1 MKQIEKNSLLILIAV
16 IIFTLFFGIGGV
28 PLLDPDE
35 PVYAETAR
43 EMIQTGDFL
52 SPRIFGD
59 YWYDKPPMYY
69 WLVAIAFQ
77 IFGDGE
83 FAARF
88 PAALMGGLTSI
99 MVYFS
104 VTKLFNERAGF
115 WSSMVLTTCIQ
126 FFYLSKAAVT
136 DTTLLFF
143 MTAALLSFM
152 HKHYWLMYICMGLA
166 TVVKGPIGIVFPGAI
181 IFLYLLFIGQLRE
194 ILRMHVFRGLLVY
207 FLVAGPW
214 YYLMY
219 TVHGMEFINTFLGFH
234 NITRFTTPEHASRVT
249 FWYYFPV
256 IILGLFPWTGLLI
269 QAIKSSIAESRID
282 DMRILLFAH
291 VWWAFVFLFFTV
303 CKTKLVS
310 YILPMFPAL
319 AIIIGWYISR
329 MMQKMRHNT
338 TFYHWIVGSGLMF
351 TLLGIGWIVG
361 GQQLHEL
368 AFGGMVLGCLTILL
382 GIAII
387 FTLWY
392 YRDIQLAAWL
402 HVMAGMVTM
411 CVVFAFL
418 LPVVAD
424 RFSVKTISSVYQQQ
438 CRQDTKIYVDK
449 FLRPG
454 FMYYAGKPGIEMLPN
469 TGAFAEALKV
479 QEDKY
484 FLVRGLEYRRL
495 LKNQSKPDNLTEV
508 TEIADIYLLE
518 QKLPAIQKEQKN
530 K

>member
-1 MKQIEKNSLLILIAV
+1 MKQIEKNSLLILTCV
-16 IIFTLFFGIGGV
+16 IFFTLFFGIGGV

-43 EMIQTGDFL
+43 EMLQTGDFL

-69 WLVAIAFQ
+69 WLVAAAFKV
-77 IFGDGE
+77 FGYGE

-88 PAALMGGLTSI
+88 PAALMGALTAF
-99 MVYFS
+99 MLYFS

-115 WSSMVLTTCIQ
+115 WSSLILTSCIQ

-136 DTTLLFF
+136 DTSLLFF
-143 MTAALLSFM
+143 MTGALLSFL
-152 HKHYWLMYICMGLA
+152 HKKYWLMYVCMGFA
-166 TVVKGPIGIVFPGAI
+166 TLVKGPIGIVFPGII
-181 IFLYLLFIGQLRE
+181 IFLYLLFMGQLKE
-194 ILRMHVFRGLLVY
+194 IFRMHVLRGLLVY
-207 FLVAGPW
+207 LLVAGPW

-234 NITRFTTPEHASRVT
+234 NVTRFTTPEHASRVT

-256 IILGLFPWTGLLI
+256 VILGLFPWTGLLI
-269 QAIKSSIAESRID
+269 QSVKASISDSRID
-282 DMRILLFAH
+282 DMRLLIFMH
-291 VWWAFVFLFFTV
+291 VWWVFVFIFFTI

-319 AIIIGWYISR
+319 AIVIGWNISR
-329 MMQKMRHNT
+329 MIQKMRHNT
-338 TFYHWIVGSGLMF
+338 TFYHWIAGSGLMF
-351 TLLGIGWIVG
+351 LLLGAGWIVG
-361 GQQLHEL
+361 GQQLPEL
-368 AFGGMVLGCLTILL
+368 AFGGMVLGVLTLLL
-382 GIAII
+382 GAATV

-402 HVMAGMVTM
+402 HVMIGVVTM
-411 CVVFAFL
+411 CVAFAFL

-424 RFSVKTISSVYQQQ
+424 RFSVKTISAEYQQQ
-438 CRQDTKIYVDK
+438 CDQDTTIYVDK

-454 FMYYAGKPGIEMLPN
+454 FMYYAGKPGVEMLPK
-469 TGAFAEALKV
+469 TDAFAKAL
-479 QEDKY
+479 QNGEHKY

-495 LKNQSKPDNLTEV
+495 LQTQQQPANLHQV

-518 QKLPAIQKEQKN
+518 QK
-530 K
+530 

>member
-1 MKQIEKNSLLILIAV
+1 MKQIEKNSLLILACV

-69 WLVAIAFQ
+69 WLVAAAFKV
-77 IFGDGE
+77 FGYSE

-88 PAALMGGLTSI
+88 PAALMGALTAF
-99 MVYFS
+99 MLYFS

-115 WSSMVLTTCIQ
+115 WSSLILTSCIQ

-136 DTTLLFF
+136 DTSLLFF
-143 MTAALLSFM
+143 MTGALLSFL
-152 HKHYWLMYICMGLA
+152 HKKYWLMYVCMGFA
-166 TVVKGPIGIVFPGAI
+166 TLVKGPIGIVFPGII
-181 IFLYLLFIGQLRE
+181 IFLYLLLMGQLKE
-194 ILRMHVFRGLLVY
+194 IFRMHVMRGLLVY
-207 FLVAGPW
+207 LLVAGPW

-234 NITRFTTPEHASRVT
+234 NVTRFTTPEHASRVT

-256 IILGLFPWTGLLI
+256 VILGLFPWTGLLI
-269 QAIKSSIAESRID
+269 QSVKASISDSRID
-282 DMRILLFAH
+282 DMRLLVFMH
-291 VWWAFVFLFFTV
+291 VWWVFVFIFFTV

-319 AIIIGWYISR
+319 AIVIGWNISR

-351 TLLGIGWIVG
+351 VLLGAGWIIG
-361 GQQLHEL
+361 GQQLPEL
-368 AFGGMVLGCLTILL
+368 AFGGMVLGVLTLLL
-382 GIAII
+382 GSAAV

-392 YRDIQLAAWL
+392 YRDIQLAAWI
-402 HVMAGMVTM
+402 HVMLGVVTM
-411 CVVFAFL
+411 CVAFAFL

-424 RFSVKTISSVYQQQ
+424 RFSVKTISAEYQQRCDQ
-438 CRQDTKIYVDK
+438 NTAIYVDK

-454 FMYYAGKPGIEMLPN
+454 FMYYTGKPGVEMLPK
-469 TGAFAEALKV
+469 TDAFAKAL
-479 QEDKY
+479 QNGEHKY

-495 LKNQSKPDNLTEV
+495 LQNQPQPANLQQV

-518 QKLPAIQKEQKN
+518 QK
-530 K
+530 

>member
-1 MKQIEKNSLLILIAV
+1 MKQIEKNSLLILACV

-69 WLVAIAFQ
+69 WLVAAAFKV
-77 IFGDGE
+77 FGYSE

-88 PAALMGGLTSI
+88 PAALMGALTAF
-99 MVYFS
+99 MLYFS

-115 WSSMVLTTCIQ
+115 WSSLILTSCIQ

-136 DTTLLFF
+136 DTSLLFF
-143 MTAALLSFM
+143 MTGALLSFL
-152 HKHYWLMYICMGLA
+152 HKKYWLMYVCMGFA
-166 TVVKGPIGIVFPGAI
+166 TLVKGPIGIVFPGII
-181 IFLYLLFIGQLRE
+181 IFLYLLLMGQLKE
-194 ILRMHVFRGLLVY
+194 IFRMHVLRGLLVY
-207 FLVAGPW
+207 LLVAGPW

-234 NITRFTTPEHASRVT
+234 NVTRFTTPEHASRVT

-256 IILGLFPWTGLLI
+256 VILGLFPWTGLLI
-269 QAIKSSIAESRID
+269 QSVKASISDSRID
-282 DMRILLFAH
+282 DMRLLVFMH
-291 VWWAFVFLFFTV
+291 VWWVFVFIFFTV

-319 AIIIGWYISR
+319 AIIIGWNISR

-351 TLLGIGWIVG
+351 VLLGAGWIIG
-361 GQQLHEL
+361 GQQLPEL
-368 AFGGMVLGCLTILL
+368 AFGGMVLGVLTLLL
-382 GIAII
+382 GAAAV

-392 YRDIQLAAWL
+392 YRDIQLAAWI
-402 HVMAGMVTM
+402 HVMLGVVTM
-411 CVVFAFL
+411 CVAFAFL

-424 RFSVKTISSVYQQQ
+424 RFSVKTISAEYQQRCDQ
-438 CRQDTKIYVDK
+438 NTAIYVDK

-454 FMYYAGKPGIEMLPN
+454 FMYYTGKPGVEMLPK
-469 TGAFAEALKV
+469 TDAFATAL
-479 QEDKY
+479 QNGEHKY

-495 LKNQSKPDNLTEV
+495 LQNQPQPANLQQV

-518 QKLPAIQKEQKN
+518 QK
-530 K
+530 

>member
-1 MKQIEKNSLLILIAV
+1 MKQIEKSSLFILAAV
-16 IIFTLFFGIGGV
+16 TIFTLFFGIGGV

-52 SPRIFGD
+52 SPRIYGD

-88 PAALMGGLTSI
+88 PAALMGTLTSV
-99 MVYFS
+99 MMYFS

-115 WSSMVLTTCIQ
+115 WSAMVLTSCIQ
-126 FFYLSKAAVT
+126 FFYMSKAAVT
-136 DTTLLFF
+136 DTSLLFF
-143 MTAALLSFM
+143 MTAALLCFL
-152 HKHYWLMYICMGLA
+152 HRRYWLMYIAMGLA

-181 IFLYLLFIGQLRE
+181 IFLYLLFMGQLRE
-194 ILRMHVFRGLLVY
+194 ILRMHVIRGLILY

-234 NITRFTTPEHASRVT
+234 NVTRFTTPEHASRVT

-256 IILGLFPWTGLLI
+256 VILGLFPWTGLLV
-269 QAIKSSIAESRID
+269 QSVKASISESRID
-282 DMRILLFAH
+282 DMRVLMFTH
-291 VWWAFVFLFFTV
+291 VWWIFVFVFFTI

-319 AIIIGWYISR
+319 AIIIGWNISR
-329 MMQKMRHNT
+329 MMQKLRHNT
-338 TFYHWIVGSGLMF
+338 TFYHWIIGSGIMF
-351 TLLGIGWIVG
+351 VLLGAGWIIG
-361 GQQLHEL
+361 GQQLPEL
-368 AFGGMVLGCLTILL
+368 AFGGLVLGILTILL
-382 GIAII
+382 GAAVCVS
-387 FTLWY
+387 LWY
-392 YRDIQLAAWL
+392 YRDIQLSAWL
-402 HVMAGMVTM
+402 HVVTGMVTM

-424 RFSVKTISSVYQQQ
+424 RFSVKNISAVYKQECNQS
-438 CRQDTKIYVDK
+438 TTIYVDK

-454 FMYYAGKPGIEMLPN
+454 FMYYAEKPGVEMIPK
-469 TGAFAEALKV
+469 TKAFAEAL
-479 QEDKY
+479 ETDEHKY

-495 LKNQSKPDNLTEV
+495 LKNQEKPANLQEV
-508 TEIADIYLLE
+508 AEIADIYLLE
-518 QKLPAIQKEQKN
+518 QSAPVVVNTKN
-530 K
+530 NK

>member
-1 MKQIEKNSLLILIAV
+1 MKQIEKNSLLILACV

-69 WLVAIAFQ
+69 WLVAAAFKV
-77 IFGDGE
+77 FGYSE

-88 PAALMGGLTSI
+88 PAALMGALTAF
-99 MVYFS
+99 MLYFS

-115 WSSMVLTTCIQ
+115 WSSLILTSCIQ

-136 DTTLLFF
+136 DTSLLFF
-143 MTAALLSFM
+143 MTGALLSFM
-152 HKHYWLMYICMGLA
+152 HKKYWLMYVCMGFA
-166 TVVKGPIGIVFPGAI
+166 TLVKGPIGIVFPGII
-181 IFLYLLFIGQLRE
+181 IFLYLLLMGQLKE
-194 ILRMHVFRGLLVY
+194 IFRMHVLRGLLVY
-207 FLVAGPW
+207 LLVAGPW

-234 NITRFTTPEHASRVT
+234 NVTRFTTPEHASRVT

-256 IILGLFPWTGLLI
+256 VILGLFPWTGLLI
-269 QAIKSSIAESRID
+269 QSVKASISDSRID
-282 DMRILLFAH
+282 DMRLLVFMH
-291 VWWAFVFLFFTV
+291 VWWVFVFIFFTV

-319 AIIIGWYISR
+319 AIIIGWNISR

-351 TLLGIGWIVG
+351 VLLGAGWIIG
-361 GQQLHEL
+361 GQQLPEL
-368 AFGGMVLGCLTILL
+368 AFGGMVLGVLTLLL
-382 GIAII
+382 GAAAV

-392 YRDIQLAAWL
+392 YRDIQLAAWI
-402 HVMAGMVTM
+402 HVMLGVVTM
-411 CVVFAFL
+411 CVAFAFL

-424 RFSVKTISSVYQQQ
+424 RFSVKTISAEYQQRCDQ
-438 CRQDTKIYVDK
+438 NTAIYVDK

-454 FMYYAGKPGIEMLPN
+454 FMYYTGKPGVEMLPK
-469 TGAFAEALKV
+469 TDAFAKAL
-479 QEDKY
+479 QNGEHKY

-495 LKNQSKPDNLTEV
+495 LQNQPQPANLQQV

-518 QKLPAIQKEQKN
+518 QK
-530 K
+530 